1 MHLKR
6 VHDGD
11 TMPIGLLRTEKSGLK
26 GRSYRWDC
34 SINESDA
41 ENRKGQAAA
50 PLNKKTLN
58 DNPYIMVNPLI
69 FKSVYI
75 HHNVSS
81 DVIVRAFGGVDFGVE
96 RLV

>member
-1 MHLKR
+1 M
-6 VHDGD
+6 
-11 TMPIGLLRTEKSGLK
+11 
-26 GRSYRWDC
+26 
-34 SINESDA
+34 
-41 ENRKGQAAA
+41 GQAAA

>member
-41 ENRKGQAAA
+41 ENRKGRAAA

-58 DNPYIMVNPLI
+58 DNPYISRYGLI
-69 FKSVYI
+69 SKKPMGYEEVL
-75 HHNVSS
+75 SS
-81 DVIVRAFGGVDFGVE
+81 
-96 RLV
+96 L

>member
-1 MHLKR
+1 M
-6 VHDGD
+6 
-11 TMPIGLLRTEKSGLK
+11 LLRIILFSSYVEMFFSYTKSDI
-26 GRSYRWDC
+26 DC
-34 SINESDA
+34 E
-41 ENRKGQAAA
+41 
-50 PLNKKTLN
+50 
-58 DNPYIMVNPLI
+58 YIMVNPLI